1 MTKLELA
8 ELIALAIVVVVLAIY
23 YSIVAIKNGWVKK
36 ITQTLNE
43 SIKYA
48 ELNIS
53 GGEEKQEYVLN
64 QVEKKCDELGIPF
77 TFIKKLVIKLIKKI
91 ISNYNVIK
99 K

>member
-23 YSIVAIKNGWVKK
+23 YSILAIKNGWVKK